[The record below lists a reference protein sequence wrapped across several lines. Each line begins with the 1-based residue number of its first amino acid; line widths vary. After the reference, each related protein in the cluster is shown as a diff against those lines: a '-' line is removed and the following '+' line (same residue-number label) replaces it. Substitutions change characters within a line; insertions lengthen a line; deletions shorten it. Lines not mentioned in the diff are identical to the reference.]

1 MRIGIGR
8 TLSLKLASG
17 GYTVFACLPH
27 GANGLLTHGAR
38 LKSSVPPFYV
48 PDIPTPRGASSSS
61 AISPLLY
68 SWHSRKARR
77 VASPDEP
84 SGTIVPLVFDASH
97 ADDCERAKDTIRAYC
112 TQHNVALR
120 TLLIPPIES
129 APRLG
134 YSSEA
139 VSPGLS
145 FHPSSALLKHRR
157 SAQPATQLLQ
167 TTQTTMH
174 EAMSKCIFQ
183 PLGMVQALASMLHEA
198 RSQVLFISGCN
209 ETSFQ
214 CESPSVACQRC
225 GRLLTKSKF
234 TASQGVNALCDA
246 ARDRTARTLQSE
258 LGPLGIQV
266 SHLMVGTCAEFILGS
281 PVHILGL
288 RRSVAEEGG

>member
-1 MRIGIGR
+1 MVRDSRIPGP
-8 TLSLKLASG
+8 L
-17 GYTVFACLPH
+17 Y
-27 GANGLLTHGAR
+27 LTD
-38 LKSSVPPFYV
+38 V
-48 PDIPTPRGASSSS
+48 PTPRGASSSS

-77 VASPDEP
+77 AASADEP

-120 TLLIPPIES
+120 TLLIPPIEP
-129 APRLG
+129 APRLEYG
-134 YSSEA
+134 SEI
-139 VSPGLS
+139 VSPALTS
-145 FHPSSALLKHRR
+145 HPSGALLKHRR
-157 SAQPATQLLQ
+157 SVQPATQLLQ

-209 ETSFQ
+209 ETSFR
-214 CESPSVACQRC
+214 CGFCSATCQRS
-225 GRLLTKSKF
+225 GRLLTKNEC
-234 TASQGVNALCDA
+234 TASQGVNAVCDA

-266 SHLMVGTCAEFILGS
+266 SHVMVGTCAEFLFGS
-281 PVHILGL
+281 RIHIARATQVRCS
-288 RRSVAEEGG
+288 RRRPNLPTRSTITVSPIR